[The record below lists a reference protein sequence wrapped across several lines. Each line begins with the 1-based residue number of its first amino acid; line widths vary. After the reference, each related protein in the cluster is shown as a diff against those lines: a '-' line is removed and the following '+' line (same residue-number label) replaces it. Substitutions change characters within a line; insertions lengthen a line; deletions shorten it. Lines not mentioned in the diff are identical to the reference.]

1 MSNIISLASFKNK
14 KFQRYGKVINSHEQY
29 AYNLSSPENPYWIS
43 ILKTQ
48 VPNEHIHF
56 QRKLPEEIIPV
67 TTYKPKQIYSGYEQ
81 TGLRHLPH
89 LYEPSMTIIERESI
103 SKYIFFS
110 NVKLNTDNTISARI
124 STILLSPQEIV
135 FNWLSREPVYR
146 VLKREILR
154 NSFFDD
160 PNTINTYRGEEEISK
175 NLKSSGLDSF
185 FINLGNREQKPFYF
199 LRNSTH

>member
-1 MSNIISLASFKNK
+1 MSNVISLCSFKSK
-14 KFQRYGKVINSHEQY
+14 KFQRYGKVVNSDEQY

-43 ILKTQ
+43 VLKTQ
-48 VPNEHIHF
+48 FPKEHIHF

-67 TTYKPKQIYSGYEQ
+67 ATYKPKQVYSGYEQ
-81 TGLRHLPH
+81 IGLQHFPH
-89 LYEPSMTIIERESI
+89 LHEPSMTVIERECI

-110 NVKLNTDNTISARI
+110 NVKLNLDNTISARI

-146 VLKREILR
+146 ILKREILR

-160 PNTINTYRGEEEISK
+160 PNTITTYRGENEISS
-175 NLKSSGLDSF
+175 NLKSRGLDSF
-185 FINLGNREQKPFYF
+185 FINLGNREQKPFHF
-199 LRNSTH
+199 LQNST